1 MEFLNEYSGLFSLL
15 AVVASVVA
23 IVVSVVIFN
32 KQKKEQAKYYFMQK
46 NDQEHFYNLQKKDQ
60 EHFYNLQKKDQ
71 EHFYQKQQNDHLQDL
86 GDEYEAIESTSMFPM
101 SIADREFYGRKRF
114 LEKKLGRK

>member
-32 KQKKEQAKYYFMQK
+32 KQKKEQEKYYYK
-46 NDQEHFYNLQKKDQ
+46 QKKDQ

-86 GDEYEAIESTSMFPM
+86 REEYESIESTSMFPM
-101 SIADREFYGRKRF
+101 SLAEREYYSRKNY
-114 LEKKLGRK
+114 LKNKLGRK

>member
-32 KQKKEQAKYYFMQK
+32 KQKKEQEKYYYK
-46 NDQEHFYNLQKKDQ
+46 QKKDQ
-60 EHFYNLQKKDQ
+60 EYFYL
-71 EHFYQKQQNDHLQDL
+71 KQQQDHLQDL
-86 GDEYEAIESTSMFPM
+86 QDEYETIESTSMFPM
-101 SIADREFYGRKRF
+101 SLAEREYYSRKNY
-114 LEKKLGRK
+114 LKNKLGR

>member
-1 MEFLNEYSGLFSLL
+1 MELLNEYSGLFSLL
-15 AVVASVVA
+15 AVV
-23 IVVSVVIFN
+23 VSVIVPFWIYR
-32 KQKKEQAKYYFMQK
+32 KQKKEQEKYYYMQK
-46 NDQEHFYNLQKKDQ
+46 NDQ

-86 GDEYEAIESTSMFPM
+86 REEYDAMDENSQFPM
-101 SIADREFYGRKRF
+101 TFEEREYYGRKRY

>member
-32 KQKKEQAKYYFMQK
+32 KQKKEQEKYYYK
-46 NDQEHFYNLQKKDQ
+46 
-60 EHFYNLQKKDQ
+60 QKKDQ

-114 LEKKLGRK
+114 LEKKLRRK

>member
-1 MEFLNEYSGLFSLL
+1 MECLNEYSGLFSLL
-15 AVVASVVA
+15 AVVASV
-23 IVVSVVIFN
+23 IVPFWIYR
-32 KQKKEQAKYYFMQK
+32 KQKKEQEKYYYMQK
-46 NDQEHFYNLQKKDQ
+46 NDQ

-86 GDEYEAIESTSMFPM
+86 QDEYEAIESTSMFPM

-114 LEKKLGRK
+114 LEKKLRRK

>member
-1 MEFLNEYSGLFSLL
+1 MESLNEYSGLFSLL
-15 AVVASVVA
+15 AVVASV
-23 IVVSVVIFN
+23 IVPFWIYR
-32 KQKKEQAKYYFMQK
+32 KQKKEQEKYYYMQK
-46 NDQEHFYNLQKKDQ
+46 NDQ

-86 GDEYEAIESTSMFPM
+86 QDEYEAIESNSMFPM

>member
-15 AVVASVVA
+15 AVVASV
-23 IVVSVVIFN
+23 IVPFWIYR
-32 KQKKEQAKYYFMQK
+32 KQKKEQEKYYNMQK
-46 NDQEHFYNLQKKDQ
+46 NDQ

-86 GDEYEAIESTSMFPM
+86 REEYDAIESNSMFPM
-101 SIADREFYGRKRF
+101 SLAEREYYGRKKY
-114 LEKKLGRK
+114 LEKKLRRE

>member
-15 AVVASVVA
+15 AVVASV
-23 IVVSVVIFN
+23 IVPFWIYR
-32 KQKKEQAKYYFMQK
+32 KQKKEQEKYYYMQK
-46 NDQEHFYNLQKKDQ
+46 NDQD
-60 EHFYNLQKKDQ
+60 HFYNLQKKDQ

-86 GDEYEAIESTSMFPM
+86 QDEYEAIESNSMFPM

-114 LEKKLGRK
+114 LEKKLRRK

>member
-23 IVVSVVIFN
+23 IVVSVMIYR
-32 KQKKEQAKYYFMQK
+32 KQKK
-46 NDQEHFYNLQKKDQ
+46 
-60 EHFYNLQKKDQ
+60 
-71 EHFYQKQQNDHLQDL
+71 DHLQDL
-86 GDEYEAIESTSMFPM
+86 KDEYDAIEKTSMFPM
-101 SIADREFYGRKRF
+101 SIAEKEYYSRKNY

>member
-15 AVVASVVA
+15 AVVASV
-23 IVVSVVIFN
+23 IVPFWIYR
-32 KQKKEQAKYYFMQK
+32 KQKKEQEKYYYMQK
-46 NDQEHFYNLQKKDQ
+46 NDQ

>member
-15 AVVASVVA
+15 AVVASV
-23 IVVSVVIFN
+23 IVPFWIYR
-32 KQKKEQAKYYFMQK
+32 KQKKEQEKYYYMQK
-46 NDQEHFYNLQKKDQ
+46 NDQ

-86 GDEYEAIESTSMFPM
+86 QDEYEAIESNSMFPM

>member
-32 KQKKEQAKYYFMQK
+32 KQKKEQEKYYYK
-46 NDQEHFYNLQKKDQ
+46 QKKDQ

-114 LEKKLGRK
+114 LEKKLRRK

>member
-15 AVVASVVA
+15 AVVSSVVA

-32 KQKKEQAKYYFMQK
+32 KQKKEQEKYYYK
-46 NDQEHFYNLQKKDQ
+46 QKKDQ
-60 EHFYNLQKKDQ
+60 EYFYL
-71 EHFYQKQQNDHLQDL
+71 KQQQDHLQDL
-86 GDEYEAIESTSMFPM
+86 QDEYEAIESTSMFPM
-101 SIADREFYGRKRF
+101 SLAERGYYGRKSF

>member
-32 KQKKEQAKYYFMQK
+32 KQKKEQEKYYYK
-46 NDQEHFYNLQKKDQ
+46 QKKDQ
-60 EHFYNLQKKDQ
+60 EYFYL
-71 EHFYQKQQNDHLQDL
+71 KQQQDHLQDL
-86 GDEYEAIESTSMFPM
+86 QDEYEAIESTSMFPM
-101 SIADREFYGRKRF
+101 SLAERGYYSRKNY
-114 LEKKLGRK
+114 LKNKLGR

>member
-32 KQKKEQAKYYFMQK
+32 KQKK
-46 NDQEHFYNLQKKDQ
+46 DQEYFYK
-60 EHFYNLQKKDQ
+60 
-71 EHFYQKQQNDHLQDL
+71 KQQQDHLQDL
-86 GDEYEAIESTSMFPM
+86 QDEYEAIESNSMFPM
-101 SIADREFYGRKRF
+101 SLAEREYYGRKSY
-114 LEKKLGRK
+114 LEKKLRRK

>member
-1 MEFLNEYSGLFSLL
+1 MELLNEYSGLFSLL
-15 AVVASVVA
+15 AVVASV
-23 IVVSVVIFN
+23 IVPFWIYR
-32 KQKKEQAKYYFMQK
+32 KQKKEQEKYYYKQK
-46 NDQEHFYNLQKKDQ
+46 NDQ

-114 LEKKLGRK
+114 LEKKLRRK

>member
-1 MEFLNEYSGLFSLL
+1 MECLNEYSGLFSLL
-15 AVVASVVA
+15 AVVASVAAVVVA
-23 IVVSVVIFN
+23 AWIYR
-32 KQKKEQAKYYFMQK
+32 KQKKEQEKYYFMQK
-46 NDQEHFYNLQKKDQ
+46 NDQ

-86 GDEYEAIESTSMFPM
+86 REEYDAMDENSQFPM
-101 SIADREFYGRKRF
+101 TFEEREYYGRKRY